1 MLDGPLDVS
10 RPARSPHAAEPQDR
24 ELDPAAI
31 DNTEGPVIMASSE
44 ELAPRVTPGMTRKLA
59 AILSADVAAYSRLM
73 GEDEEAT
80 VRTVTAYRDVIATLV
95 QQHHGRVVD
104 SPGDNLL
111 AEFASVVD
119 AVQCA
124 VAIQR
129 ELGLRNTAL
138 PLPRR
143 MQFRLGVNLGDVI
156 AEGDRIY
163 GDGVNI
169 AARLQGLAEAG
180 GICVSGTVYD
190 QVATKLPLTYQFLGQ
205 QTVKNIARPVR
216 AYRVQAMSGP
226 SDLKGRLRNWR
237 GAGHRLRMALAVV
250 GLLLILAGGVVGWQL
265 FRHPSWLTVVPVQ
278 QTAALALPN
287 KPSIAVLPFVNM
299 SGDREQEYF
308 SDGMTEDL
316 ITDLASLTG
325 LFVIARNSVFTYKGQ
340 AVKPERVRQELGVRY
355 MLEGSVRKANDRVR
369 ITAQLI
375 DTMTGY
381 HLWAE
386 RYDRAL
392 QDIFAVQEE
401 IARRIT
407 RALAVRLTPEE
418 AENMGRPYTDSVE
431 AWDAF
436 KRGSLLYLLYKK
448 EDNAQARELFLE
460 AIDRDPQ
467 FARAYALLAGTHRWD
482 WILAWTQDRDTSKAE
497 ASRHAQ
503 KAVELARQEPEPKPS
518 LPYALQQSAYV
529 LMSSRRYQEAQQ
541 AAEEAVQRNPNYA
554 DGYTA
559 LAQVLIYQEQTRY
572 ALDRMEIAKRLNPK
586 YPPYYDF
593 QVAQAYYV
601 WGFLTAR
608 TDANTAR
615 QYYQQAEGYLRI
627 ALGRNNNYR
636 TARTYLVPVLWE
648 LGRQDEAKAEMTIL
662 IQNQGRPR
670 ASQDPAWFQDYIRQT
685 HPYENEAIIRRLSE
699 IWQAAE

>member
-1 MLDGPLDVS
+1 M
-10 RPARSPHAAEPQDR
+10 
-24 ELDPAAI
+24 
-31 DNTEGPVIMASSE
+31 
-44 ELAPRVTPGMTRKLA
+44 PRRLA
-59 AILSADVAAYSRLM
+59 AILSADVVGYSRLM
-73 GEDEEAT
+73 GEDEETT
-80 VRTVTAYRDVIATLV
+80 VRTVTAYRDVITALV
-95 QQHHGRVVD
+95 QQHRGRVVD

-129 ELGLRNTAL
+129 ELHTRNTAL
-138 PLPRR
+138 PPQRR
-143 MQFRLGVNLGDVI
+143 MQFRLGINLGDVI
-156 AEGDRIY
+156 PDGERIY

-169 AARLQGLAEAG
+169 AARLESLAEAG

-190 QVATKLPLTYQFLGQ
+190 QVATKLPLTYKFLGRQ
-205 QTVKNIARPVR
+205 AVKNVARPVR
-216 AYRVQAMSGP
+216 AYQVQAASRP
-226 SDLKGRLRNWR
+226 SALKGRLRNWR
-237 GAGHRLRMALAVV
+237 GARPRPRMALAGV
-250 GLLLILAGGVVGWQL
+250 GLLLILAGGVVGWRL
-265 FRHPSWLTVVPVQ
+265 FLHPSWLTVVPVQ

-340 AVKPERVRQELGVRY
+340 TVKPERVRQELGVRY
-355 MLEGSVRKANDRVR
+355 ILEGSVRKANDHVR
-369 ITAQLI
+369 ITAKLI

-381 HLWAE
+381 PLWAE

-401 IARRIT
+401 IARKIT

-448 EDNAQARELFLE
+448 EENAEARKLFLE
-460 AIDRDPQ
+460 ATRLDSK
-467 FARAYALLAGTHRWD
+467 FARAEALLAGTHRWD
-482 WILAWTQDRDTSKAE
+482 WILAWTQDRETSRAE
-497 ASRHAQ
+497 ASLHAK
-503 KAVELARQEPEPKPS
+503 KAVELASQEPEPKPS
-518 LPYALQQSAYV
+518 LPYALQQLAYV
-529 LMSSRRYQEAQQ
+529 LMSSRLHQQAQQ
-541 AAEEAVQRNPNYA
+541 AAEEAVRRNPNYA
-554 DGYTA
+554 DGYSA
-559 LAQVLIYQEQTRY
+559 LAQVLIYREQTRH
-572 ALDRMEIAKRLNPK
+572 ALDRIEIAKRLNPK

-601 WGFLTAR
+601 WGFLTAE

-615 QYYQQAEGYLRI
+615 QYYQQAEAYLRI
-627 ALGRNNNYR
+627 ALGRNKNYR

-648 LGRQDEAKAEMTIL
+648 LGRRDEAKAEMTIL
-662 IQNQGRPR
+662 IEVQDRPR
-670 ASQDPAWFQDYIRQT
+670 ASQDPAWFRDYIRET
-685 HPYENEAIIRRLSE
+685 HPYENEEIIRHLID
-699 IWQAAE
+699 IWQAAES

>member
-1 MLDGPLDVS
+1 
-10 RPARSPHAAEPQDR
+10 
-24 ELDPAAI
+24 
-31 DNTEGPVIMASSE
+31 MASSE
-44 ELAPRVTPGMTRKLA
+44 ELAPRVTSGMTRKLA
-59 AILSADVAAYSRLM
+59 AILSADVAGYSRLM

-80 VRTVTAYRDVIATLV
+80 VRTVTAYRDVIAGLV

-156 AEGDRIY
+156 PDGERIY

-169 AARLQGLAEAG
+169 AARLEGLAAAG
-180 GICVSGTVYD
+180 GICISGTVYD

-216 AYRVQAMSGP
+216 AYRVQDASGP
-226 SDLKGRLRNWR
+226 SDFKGRPRNWR
-237 GAGHRLRMALAVV
+237 GAGPRPRMALAVV
-250 GLLLILAGGVVGWQL
+250 ALLLILGGGVVGWRL
-265 FRHPSWLTVVPVQ
+265 FLHPSRPTAGAPAQ
-278 QTAALALPN
+278 QTAALALPD

-299 SGDREQEYF
+299 SDDPGQEYF

-316 ITDLASLTG
+316 ITDLASLAG
-325 LFVIARNSVFTYKGQ
+325 LFVIARNSVFTYKGK
-340 AVKPERVRQELGVRY
+340 AVKPEQVSRELGVRY
-355 MLEGSVRKANDRVR
+355 VLEGSVRKAHDRVR

-375 DTMTGY
+375 DATTGY
-381 HLWAE
+381 HLWGE
-386 RYDRAL
+386 RYDRDL
-392 QDIFAVQEE
+392 RDIFAVQEE

-436 KRGSLLYLLYKK
+436 KRGSLLYLRYKK

-460 AIDRDPQ
+460 AIHRDPK

-482 WILAWTQDRDTSKAE
+482 WILAWTQDREKSKAE
-497 ASRHAQ
+497 ASTQAQ

-529 LMSSRRYQEAQQ
+529 LMSSRSHQEAQQ

-554 DGYTA
+554 DGYSA
-559 LAQVLIYQEQTRY
+559 LAQVLTYQEQTRY

-615 QYYQQAEGYLRI
+615 QYYQQAEGYLKV

-648 LGRQDEAKAEMTIL
+648 LGRQDEAKTEMTIL

-685 HPYENEAIIRRLSE
+685 HPYENEAIIRRLIE
-699 IWQAAE
+699 IWQAAES